1 MLSVYHDLQGKQCL
15 RQFCDLSTCL
25 VITSEETFHFK
36 HHFQHQCKYEYVGAT
51 SCGISPP
58 VKKCK
63 LAFLWIKTVLNDNPG
78 WPVHY
83 SMFTGMVSAVY
94 ILLLWVCVHVCVRV
108 HRTCQS
114 SCYVCSAYSFAY
126 SMSPSVMWLS
136 ILLMVLL
143 WLTRSSFY
151 QVCAS
156 PCSFFYLIFLRQ
168 SQVNLRI
175 ITALLRGTSH
185 TQEHLVNSHVNTLY
199 E

>member
-15 RQFCDLSTCL
+15 QQFCDLSTCL

-94 ILLLWVCVHVCVRV
+94 ILLLWVCVHVCACVCTGLVSHPVMYVQLTVLHTVWV
-108 HRTCQS
+108 HL
-114 SCYVCSAYSFAY
+114 SCDSLYYSWY
-126 SMSPSVMWLS
+126 YYDWH
-136 ILLMVLL
+136 VLL
-143 WLTRSSFY
+143 FTKSVLHH
-151 QVCAS
+151 V
-156 PCSFFYLIFLRQ
+156 PFFIWFFWDKVRW
-168 SQVNLRI
+168 I
-175 ITALLRGTSH
+175 W
-185 TQEHLVNSHVNTLY
+185 E
-199 E
+199 